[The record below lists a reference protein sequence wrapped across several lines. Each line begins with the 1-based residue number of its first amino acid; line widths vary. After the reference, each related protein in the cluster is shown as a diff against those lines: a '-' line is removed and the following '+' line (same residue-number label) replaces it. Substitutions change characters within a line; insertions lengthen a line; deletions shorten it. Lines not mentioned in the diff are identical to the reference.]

1 MKLKPVPHEFSRT
14 GIDSLTLSFLGI
26 TMTDD
31 CFDHVRGHLYER
43 LEEPLQ
49 LTLSWEI
56 ALALREQTGYAEEI
70 IIT

>member
-31 CFDHVRGHLYER
+31 CYARITENLTDRMEV
-43 LEEPLQ
+43 PLQ
-49 LTLSWEI
+49 LLLSWEI
-56 ALALREQTGYAEEI
+56 ALALREQTGYADEI